1 MNKKYKLKPGRHQF
15 APRSPAIH
23 TNDNLTDEDAEWY
36 MQKYPHIASLFELIP
51 TEEIRPAEPDE
62 KSVQSQK
69 IGVTERSDL
78 MNAAE
83 KQQHRE

>member
-23 TNDNLTDEDAEWY
+23 TNDNLSDEEAEWY
-36 MQKYPHIASLFELIP
+36 LQKYPHLTALFETVP
-51 TEEIRPAEPDE
+51 TEEIFPAEPDE
-62 KSVQSQK
+62 KSVKSQQ

-83 KQQHRE
+83 KQITP